1 MKNWTRMIKTAIRLY
16 KWRLLTLILA
26 LTILIISKNYAI
38 ATETVEP
45 PPGSAPAPDIDP
57 L

>member
-1 MKNWTRMIKTAIRLY
+1 MIKTAIRLY